1 MKNTILNFMRPCS
14 REDAER
20 LHQKIVDQVIQESK
34 AEQSKKK
41 EILAKKR
48 LQELAEHQLEYSRKK
63 IVVNQQNIIY
73 GGTNSINFHTN
84 PINNNNKIDSDSE
97 SNHYHVSDE
106 AMEEMQDEIQEILQE
121 TAAPF
126 TVTSS
131 NSNENH
137 YNNNINLKQ
146 TVTATPGTFNRPPNY
161 TDWVGNYSMFAMIK
175 SAVERERSWTK
186 AVQALRAPVYSG
198 QFDKLNESSLR
209 LWFQQGTF
217 KLKPKVQARWEA
229 GNNRLFHSLDSGRQY
244 FLANYPEIDKSL
256 KDCLNAMR
264 KTGSVVNSLI
274 ASSLMTGVLASS
286 GISELARIAPTRRY
300 CRYWMRKH
308 LNWTYRKATTSGQKL
323 PLKWEEQ
330 FKLMQH
336 RLAAVV
342 ATHQVKHSSL
352 IINWDQTAVL
362 LMPTFHYTYHNKS
375 ERQVPVIALEE
386 KRQVTAVVAS
396 ALNGELLPLQLIFGG
411 QDKNKKQTKS
421 VPVLTREIAEEI
433 KSTGFHLTQTHN
445 HWSTLESMKDYIRT
459 IIVPWVNLKKIQ
471 HSCLDSHVLLI
482 FDCWSVHKS
491 KEFLIWLAEHYPTF
505 HVVFVPA
512 GCTGKA
518 QPADVLLQRPFK
530 HEISNCYSKW
540 ITACVTEMRK
550 SGSNVEDIRIDT
562 SIKKLKPLLVE
573 WTLNSWKLLNSK
585 TKFVKQGWENMGFAK
600 TFNSEFQIESMRMVA
615 AKQLEIDANNDS
627 NGIEAE
633 PISYADINA
642 INEETEDFD
651 EHEDED
657 ETKQEEKSDVLLV
670 QLCTQASNI
679 SKDSIDSATNN
690 LRRSPRIQAVNQQY
704 LDQRISSVMQ
714 DQIYTSI

>member
-1 MKNTILNFMRPCS
+1 
-14 REDAER
+14 
-20 LHQKIVDQVIQESK
+20 
-34 AEQSKKK
+34 
-41 EILAKKR
+41 
-48 LQELAEHQLEYSRKK
+48 
-63 IVVNQQNIIY
+63 
-73 GGTNSINFHTN
+73 
-84 PINNNNKIDSDSE
+84 
-97 SNHYHVSDE
+97 
-106 AMEEMQDEIQEILQE
+106 
-121 TAAPF
+121 
-126 TVTSS
+126 
-131 NSNENH
+131 
-137 YNNNINLKQ
+137 
-146 TVTATPGTFNRPPNY
+146 
-161 TDWVGNYSMFAMIK
+161 
-175 SAVERERSWTK
+175 
-186 AVQALRAPVYSG
+186 
-198 QFDKLNESSLR
+198 
-209 LWFQQGTF
+209 
-217 KLKPKVQARWEA
+217 
-229 GNNRLFHSLDSGRQY
+229 
-244 FLANYPEIDKSL
+244 
-256 KDCLNAMR
+256 
-264 KTGSVVNSLI
+264 
-274 ASSLMTGVLASS
+274 
-286 GISELARIAPTRRY
+286 
-300 CRYWMRKH
+300 
-308 LNWTYRKATTSGQKL
+308 
-323 PLKWEEQ
+323 
-330 FKLMQH
+330 MQH

-362 LMPTFHYTYHNKS
+362 LMPTFHYTYHNRS
-375 ERQVPVIALEE
+375 EKQVPVIALEE

-396 ALNGELLPLQLIFGG
+396 AMSGELLPLQLIFGG
-411 QDKNKKQTKS
+411 QDKNKKQTKF
-421 VPVLTREIAEEI
+421 VPVLTREIAEEV
-433 KSTGFHLTQTHN
+433 KSTQFHLTQTHN